1 MNIRTLCFGAILFGL
16 TACGFHYPNQTR
28 LGNAMSEIY
37 IEYDPRS
44 QFYKLVS
51 QKLEV
56 RGVKVTAIGKLKS
69 YQKDKNVPVLKIT
82 AVQVGQNIVSVNAAG
97 SDLEYGITAISL
109 ATLKI
114 PNHSRPIVMR
124 NTITRTT
131 FNKAANTLASN
142 NESDI
147 LVRECFDLLS
157 SQLVDRINYLGK
169 MSDPDE
175 PMPNPAELILAKDE
189 DGNEVLVDTGSD
201 MTLLDALRLNK
212 AVEESTGKN
221 ISLSELNNGSAV
233 LNANHTY
240 ELPRVVPKLVNE
252 APESVSEEGF
262 LKKTPPEDEE
272 N

>member
-1 MNIRTLCFGAILFGL
+1 
-16 TACGFHYPNQTR
+16 
-28 LGNAMSEIY
+28 
-37 IEYDPRS
+37 
-44 QFYKLVS
+44 
-51 QKLEV
+51 
-56 RGVKVTAIGKLKS
+56 
-69 YQKDKNVPVLKIT
+69 
-82 AVQVGQNIVSVNAAG
+82 
-97 SDLEYGITAISL
+97 
-109 ATLKI
+109 
-114 PNHSRPIVMR
+114 MR

-131 FNKAANTLASN
+131 FNKSANTLASN

-212 AVEESTGKN
+212 AVEESAGKN

>member
-1 MNIRTLCFGAILFGL
+1 
-16 TACGFHYPNQTR
+16 
-28 LGNAMSEIY
+28 
-37 IEYDPRS
+37 
-44 QFYKLVS
+44 
-51 QKLEV
+51 
-56 RGVKVTAIGKLKS
+56 
-69 YQKDKNVPVLKIT
+69 
-82 AVQVGQNIVSVNAAG
+82 
-97 SDLEYGITAISL
+97 
-109 ATLKI
+109 
-114 PNHSRPIVMR
+114 MR

-131 FNKAANTLASN
+131 FNKSANTLASN

-175 PMPNPAELILAKDE
+175 PMPNPAEL
-189 DGNEVLVDTGSD
+189 LVDTGSD

-212 AVEESTGKN
+212 AVEESAGKN